1 MTYSALII
9 YLTRAIQFGLNLT
22 MLKSW
27 ELGCSTSQMASSMV
41 IISDIPVPQSAPSE
55 VNIELLSIGNELL
68 SGTIANTNAQ
78 WISTQTTKAGGT
90 VKRITTVG
98 DRHREISSTIR
109 DCVHRGPDWL
119 IISGGLGP
127 TYDDKT
133 LQGLSSAL
141 GQRLKLDPCAVEMLK
156 KSYARHKQRLVSNDN
171 KLNDV
176 RLKMARIPRGSVPI
190 QNPIGSA
197 PSVFIEVKRGV
208 GTRKTRIFCLPGVP
222 KEMKA
227 VFSRTILPQIKE
239 CVGKYYFIESM
250 FESIGVSESMLAPT
264 LSRLVDSY
272 PTNNIYLKTHPR
284 GYETKVSRNR
294 KIRSKPKLNIQ
305 VVSKGKDKSR
315 VEARY
320 NTIIDTLKV
329 EINRLGG
336 KMYFTNANRTTP
348 E

>member
-1 MTYSALII
+1 
-9 YLTRAIQFGLNLT
+9 
-22 MLKSW
+22 
-27 ELGCSTSQMASSMV
+27 MV
-41 IISDIPVPQSAPSE
+41 IVSDTRTTEQDMLEASIEIISV
-55 VNIELLSIGNELL
+55 GNELL

-78 WISTQTTKAGGT
+78 WISAQITKAGGT
-90 VKRITTVG
+90 VKRITTLG
-98 DRHREISSTIR
+98 DWDKEISSAIK
-109 DCVHRGPDWL
+109 DSIQRGPDWL
-119 IISGGLGP
+119 ILTGGLGP
-127 TYDDKT
+127 TYDDNT
-133 LQGLSSAL
+133 LRGLSSAL
-141 GQRLKLDPCAVEMLK
+141 GQRLKLDPRAVEMLRR
-156 KSYARHKQRLVSNDN
+156 SYARHKQRLVSSDN

-197 PSVFIEVKRGV
+197 PSVSIEVKRGV

-227 VFSRTILPQIKE
+227 VFSRTILPQIKQS
-239 CVGKYYFIESM
+239 VGRYYFIDSI
-250 FESIGVSESMLAPT
+250 FETIGVGESMLAPT
-264 LSRLVDSY
+264 LSRLVNSY
-272 PTNNIYLKTHPR
+272 PTNDIYLKTHPR

-315 VEARY
+315 VEVRY
-320 NTIIDTLKV
+320 NTIIETLKV

>member
-1 MTYSALII
+1 
-9 YLTRAIQFGLNLT
+9 
-22 MLKSW
+22 
-27 ELGCSTSQMASSMV
+27 MV
-41 IISDIPVPQSAPSE
+41 IVSDTRTTEQDMLEASIEIISV
-55 VNIELLSIGNELL
+55 GNELL

-78 WISTQTTKAGGT
+78 WISAQIAKAGGI
-90 VKRITTVG
+90 VKRITTLG
-98 DRHREISSTIR
+98 DWDKEISSAIK
-109 DCVHRGPDWL
+109 DSIQRGPDWL
-119 IISGGLGP
+119 ILTGGLGP
-127 TYDDKT
+127 TYDDNT
-133 LQGLSSAL
+133 LRGLSSAL
-141 GQRLKLDPCAVEMLK
+141 GQRLKLDPRAVEMLK
-156 KSYARHKQRLVSNDN
+156 KSYARHKQRLVSSDN

-197 PSVFIEVKRGV
+197 PSVFMEVKRGV

-222 KEMKA
+222 NEMKA

-239 CVGKYYFIESM
+239 SVGRYYFIESM
-250 FESIGVSESMLAPT
+250 FETIGVSESMLAPT

-284 GYETKVSRNR
+284 GYETKASRNR

-336 KMYFTNANRTTP
+336 KMHFTNANRTTP

>member
-1 MTYSALII
+1 
-9 YLTRAIQFGLNLT
+9 LN
-22 MLKSW
+22 
-27 ELGCSTSQMASSMV
+27 
-41 IISDIPVPQSAPSE
+41 
-55 VNIELLSIGNELL
+55 
-68 SGTIANTNAQ
+68 
-78 WISTQTTKAGGT
+78 
-90 VKRITTVG
+90 
-98 DRHREISSTIR
+98 
-109 DCVHRGPDWL
+109 
-119 IISGGLGP
+119 
-127 TYDDKT
+127 Y
-133 LQGLSSAL
+133 
-141 GQRLKLDPCAVEMLK
+141 
-156 KSYARHKQRLVSNDN
+156 
-171 KLNDV
+171 V

-239 CVGKYYFIESM
+239 CVGKHYFIESM
-250 FESIGVSESMLAPT
+250 FETIGVSESMLAPT

-294 KIRSKPKLNIQ
+294 KISSKPKLNIQ

-336 KMYFTNANRTTP
+336 KMYFTNANKTTP

>member
-1 MTYSALII
+1 
-9 YLTRAIQFGLNLT
+9 
-22 MLKSW
+22 MLKLW

-41 IISDIPVPQSAPSE
+41 IISDIPVPQSVPSE

-141 GQRLKLDPCAVEMLK
+141 SQRLKLDPCAVEMLK

-190 QNPIGSA
+190 QNPVGSA

-208 GTRKTRIFCLPGVP
+208 GTTKTKIFCLPGVP

-227 VFSRTILPQIKE
+227 VFSRAILPQIKE
-239 CVGKYYFIESM
+239 SVGKYYFIESM
-250 FESIGVSESMLAPT
+250 FETSGVSESMLAPT

-272 PTNNIYLKTHPR
+272 ATNDIYLKTHPR
-284 GYETKVSRNR
+284 GYEMKVSRNR

-305 VVSKGKDKSR
+305 IVSKGKDKLR

-320 NTIIDTLKV
+320 DTIVDTLKV
-329 EINRLGG
+329 EIHRLGG
-336 KMYFTNANRTTP
+336 KMYFTNANRMTP
-348 E
+348 EKSGRQDFSEAL

>member
-1 MTYSALII
+1 
-9 YLTRAIQFGLNLT
+9 
-22 MLKSW
+22 MLKLW

-41 IISDIPVPQSAPSE
+41 IISDIPVPQSVPSE

-264 LSRLVDSY
+264 LSRLVNSY
-272 PTNNIYLKTHPR
+272 PTNDIYLKTHPR